1 MNSADRGP
9 GIAGDVTELDGRA
22 VEVAHRVNGDGP
34 PLLLL
39 AGTGYPGS
47 TWPDPFVDGL
57 AESFTVV
64 TMDYR
69 GTGATPGTPDE
80 YSTRLFAADARRLLR
95 DLGYAQAHVL
105 GHSMG
110 GRVAQWVALDEPSI
124 VRSLVLAAS
133 GPGPFEAGRTHV
145 TGIPVNVCLAL
156 VEKGYEGYIGGQI
169 RSTFFP
175 PEILEA
181 RPELAADLVAAFW
194 RDRPSLPEYLK
205 HVMARQGHDT
215 VARVGQIAHPT
226 LVLVGDRDT
235 HVGGTGSHVRQS
247 EWLAAH
253 LPSAELAVVPG
264 AAHGYFWQCPEIV
277 IPQIRAFLEA
287 HP

>member
-1 MNSADRGP
+1 MSGAGRGP
-9 GIAGDVTELDGRA
+9 GIAGDVTGLDARA
-22 VEVAHRVNGDGP
+22 VEVAHRITGDGP

-47 TWPDPFVDGL
+47 TWPDAFVD
-57 AESFTVV
+57 AMAASFTVV

-69 GTGATPGTPDE
+69 GTGATPGTSDE

-95 DLGYAQAHVL
+95 ELGLAPAHVL

-110 GRVAQWVALDEPSI
+110 GRVAQWVVLDEPTI

-133 GPGPFEAGRTHV
+133 GPGPIDPGRTHV

-175 PEILEA
+175 AEVLEA
-181 RPELAADLVAAFW
+181 RPELADDLVAAYW
-194 RDRPSLPEYLK
+194 RDRPALPEYLK
-205 HVMARQGHDT
+205 HVAARQGHDT
-215 VARVGQIAHPT
+215 VARIAGITRPT

-235 HVGGTGSHVRQS
+235 HVGGTGSHVAQS

-264 AAHGYFWQCPEIV
+264 AAHGYFWQCPEV
-277 IPQIRAFLEA
+277 VVPRIRAFLEA